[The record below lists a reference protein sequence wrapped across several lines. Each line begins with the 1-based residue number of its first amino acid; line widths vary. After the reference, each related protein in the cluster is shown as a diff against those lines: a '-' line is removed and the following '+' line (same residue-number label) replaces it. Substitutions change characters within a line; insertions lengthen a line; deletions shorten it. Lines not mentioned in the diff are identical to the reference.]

1 MKIIHEPAGICSRLM
16 KFDFEDGIIRNV
28 EIRGGCDGNSRGIA
42 GLLEGMKAEDAVA
55 KMKGIRCGTKKTSCP
70 DQLAI
75 AIEKCTA
82 GGVE

>member
-42 GLLEGMKAEDAVA
+42 GLLKGMKAEDAAA
-55 KMKGIRCGTKKTSCP
+55 KMKGIRCGIKNTSCP

-75 AIEKCTA
+75 ALGKYASGAEK
-82 GGVE
+82 